1 MLSNA
6 RVKLGTN
13 GKVAIIGTDLSNRI
27 EPFTK
32 DIKEMVG
39 SNIELF
45 NETYQKSKKFA
56 IDGVERSWDEIV
68 GDWEKLKSDYPDNIV
83 PYEKVSESLMY
94 KANEQ
99 FIKRI
104 KSEGFTVIDIQ
115 GTYKSKFYDMEV
127 QNIFN

>member
-1 MLSNA
+1 MVDSN
-6 RVKLGTN
+6 V
-13 GKVAIIGTDLSNRI
+13 
-27 EPFTK
+27 
-32 DIKEMVG
+32 
-39 SNIELF
+39 ELF

-56 IDGVERSWDEIV
+56 IDSVERSWDEIV

-83 PYEKVSESLMY
+83 PYEKASESLMY